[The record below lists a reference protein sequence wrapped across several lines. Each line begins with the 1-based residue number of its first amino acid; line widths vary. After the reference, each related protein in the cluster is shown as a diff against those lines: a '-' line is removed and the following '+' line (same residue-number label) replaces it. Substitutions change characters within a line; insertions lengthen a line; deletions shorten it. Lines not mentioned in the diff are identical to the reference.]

1 MTNVKQLSINS
12 LDKNCSAVI
21 LLKSIHLDSF
31 FHQSIGYVNLRTF
44 VAMIHVQNVSK
55 QYGDLLA
62 VDNISFQLN
71 KGDVLG
77 FLGPNGAG
85 KTTTMRIITGYM
97 PATKGKVYIA
107 DVDIFEDPL
116 IAKSHI
122 GYLPENPPLYE
133 DMIVRDYL
141 DFVAEIKQVPDRE
154 KNGRINYI
162 MDKCGILDVGKRII
176 GHLSKG
182 YRQRIG
188 IAQALIN
195 DPAVLVLDEPTNGLD
210 PKQIIEIRELIK
222 GLSGDRT
229 VILSTHILPE
239 VTMICSKV
247 VIINKG
253 KIALEESLERLT
265 SKMDGVENILLKT
278 RYWGEEIQQKII
290 SLPNVSDIRL
300 GISNELII
308 QPKKGTDIREE
319 LSDLIMRNGWGLL
332 EMRPVAHNLEEVFLR
347 VISSEG
353 D

>member
-1 MTNVKQLSINS
+1 
-12 LDKNCSAVI
+12 
-21 LLKSIHLDSF
+21 
-31 FHQSIGYVNLRTF
+31 
-44 VAMIHVQNVSK
+44 MIQVQNVSK
-55 QYGDLLA
+55 RYGDLVA
-62 VDNISFQLN
+62 VDNISFQLD

-97 PATKGKVYIA
+97 PPTKGSVYIS
-107 DVDIFEDPL
+107 DVDVFEDPET
-116 IAKSHI
+116 AKSYI

-133 DMIVRDYL
+133 DMIVREYL
-141 DFVAEIKQVPDRE
+141 DFVAEIKKVPKNE
-154 KNGRINYI
+154 KNSRIHYV
-162 MDKCGILDVGKRII
+162 MDKCGIIDVGKRII

-195 DPAVLVLDEPTNGLD
+195 DPDVLVLDEPTSGLD
-210 PKQIIEIRELIK
+210 PRQIIEIRELIQ
-222 GLSGDRT
+222 GLSGERT

-253 KIALEESLERLT
+253 KVALEESLERLT
-265 SKMDGVENILLKT
+265 NKMDGIENILLKT
-278 RYWGEEIQQKII
+278 RYWGEEIQEKII
-290 SLPNVSDIRL
+290 AIPNVSDIRL
-300 GISNELII
+300 GLTNELIV

-319 LSDLIMRNGWGLL
+319 LSELIMQNGWGLL
-332 EMRPVAHNLEEVFLR
+332 EMRPVVHDLEEVFLR

-353 D
+353 N